1 MTVQILIIG
10 LGQFGMSLARTLTE
24 KGMEVIASDI
34 DKELVDE
41 ASGFAEDAICL
52 DATDEIALAK
62 LCPKDRD
69 YVICAIGSREPSI
82 LTTALLKQMGCENI
96 IARATEKIHER
107 ILKAVGAKTVIN
119 PDEEYGKKFAY
130 KIMFQNVMTDVS
142 SDDIQLLEINVQ
154 PFMIGKNLIELAL
167 PNRYGI
173 IVAAVRKGN
182 KLSRPFPTEKL
193 NENDKLL
200 LVCTDEAIEKMLKEN
215 N

>member
-1 MTVQILIIG
+1 MQILIIG
-10 LGQFGMSLARTLTE
+10 LGQFGMSLAKTLTD
-24 KGMEVIASDI
+24 KGLEVIAADI

-41 ASGFAEDAICL
+41 AAAFVEDAICL
-52 DATDEIALAK
+52 DATDEVSLAK

-69 YVICAIGSREPSI
+69 FVICAIGSREPSI
-82 LTTALLKQMGCENI
+82 LATALLKQMGCENV

-107 ILKAVGAKTVIN
+107 ILKAVGAKMVIN

-130 KIMFQNVMTDVS
+130 KILFQNVINDA
-142 SDDIQLLEINVQ
+142 SDDIQLLEIDVQ
-154 PFMIGKNLIELAL
+154 PFMVGKNLIELAL

-182 KLSRPFPTEKL
+182 KLSRPFPNEKL

-215 N
+215 K

>member
-1 MTVQILIIG
+1 MQILIIG
-10 LGQFGMSLARTLTE
+10 LGQFGMSLAKTLTD
-24 KGMEVIASDI
+24 KGLEVISADI
-34 DKELVDE
+34 EKELVDE
-41 ASGFAEDAICL
+41 AAAFVEDAICL
-52 DATDEIALAK
+52 DATDEVSLAK

-69 YVICAIGSREPSI
+69 FVICAIGSREPSI
-82 LTTALLKQMGCENI
+82 LATALLKQMGCENV

-107 ILKAVGAKTVIN
+107 ILKAVGAKMVIN

-130 KIMFQNVMTDVS
+130 KILFQNVINDA
-142 SDDIQLLEINVQ
+142 SDDIQLLEIDVQ
-154 PFMIGKNLIELAL
+154 PFMVGKNLIELAL

-182 KLSRPFPTEKL
+182 KLSRPFPNEKL

-215 N
+215 K